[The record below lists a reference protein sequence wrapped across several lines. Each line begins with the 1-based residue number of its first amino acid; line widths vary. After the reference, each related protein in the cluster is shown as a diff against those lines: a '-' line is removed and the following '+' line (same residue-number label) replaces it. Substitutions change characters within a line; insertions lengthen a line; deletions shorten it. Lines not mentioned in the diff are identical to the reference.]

1 MNFGESK
8 SLETSRTF
16 RESLKSDVSM
26 SKCQFSKFIMIFL
39 KKQLLAFQ
47 IDSKP
52 QKSVKEVKKVIKIR
66 QTVTGKC

>member
-1 MNFGESK
+1 MCRRRRS
-8 SLETSRTF
+8 
-16 RESLKSDVSM
+16 VSFQ
-26 SKCQFSKFIMIFL
+26 CLTLIFL

>member
-8 SLETSRTF
+8 SVETSRTF
-16 RESLKSDVSM
+16 RESLKSAVSS

-52 QKSVKEVKKVIKIR
+52 QKSVKDDKKVIKIR